1 MNPQPSK
8 RTKVLFLCI
17 VAVLTTVGITA
28 LVIALCTSDNE
39 SRHSLTIAMSCIS
52 LADIL
57 FLVKIARDRRSRQQ

>member
-1 MNPQPSK
+1 M
-8 RTKVLFLCI
+8 
-17 VAVLTTVGITA
+17 AVLTTVGIAA

-57 FLVKIARDRRSRQQ
+57 ILVKIARDRRSRQQ

>member
-1 MNPQPSK
+1 MHRGRADHS
-8 RTKVLFLCI
+8 RH
-17 VAVLTTVGITA
+17 
-28 LVIALCTSDNE
+28 IALCTSDNE